1 MYWSDCMTKCIWH
14 SLQKHDC
21 PYTYQAYQNV
31 IRLIMCVSQ
40 NTMLLSVSNAESN
53 PVGSID
59 FPHAGRAPITRQ
71 SWKRTPQAAFG
82 RWRTVRA
89 TKLLIS

>member
-1 MYWSDCMTKCIWH
+1 MTKCIWH

-40 NTMLLSVSNAESN
+40 NTMLLSVSNAESD
-53 PVGSID
+53 PVGLID
-59 FPHAGRAPITRQ
+59 FPHAGRAPIVENGPCRPLLGGGAWSEPQ
-71 SWKRTPQAAFG
+71 SC
-82 RWRTVRA
+82 
-89 TKLLIS
+89 